1 MKKLKRSLLI
11 AFTLLI
17 VPIFPSLAQSE
28 SDSLSTFERRIAEL
42 LSDSKVTAQLFLGY
56 QHHITSGDNLNEFA
70 VKRGYIT
77 FRKSIN
83 PFLSGRITP
92 DITIDREGDGE
103 GDVEMRLK
111 YCFMQLKHPT
121 MNGFFTEPSIVLGQ
135 VFTPFIEFEEKINL
149 YRVEG
154 AHFLDR
160 IDQVSSADFGVTIT
174 SLLGG
179 KMDESYRKRVNGNH
193 AGKFGSFAVGLY
205 NGGGY
210 HSLEKNAN
218 KTIQWRLS
226 LRPLPN
232 HLPGFQAS
240 FTGALGKGNTSQEP
254 DWNLYAGFLSYE
266 HEFFALT
273 GQYFTA
279 TGNHLGLLTDAN
291 GNSLSNSGYSF
302 FTDIRLFKKKVS
314 LFGRWDYTEVAY
326 QNPVSSSRYIGGLA
340 YHIMGKTKVVADYH
354 FLDNSS
360 SHPEPDLGIF
370 ELMFELAF

>member
-1 MKKLKRSLLI
+1 MRNLKRNILLAI
-11 AFTLLI
+11 IVLLVAFSQS
-17 VPIFPSLAQSE
+17 FAQAE
-28 SDSLSTFERRIAEL
+28 SDSLSTFEKKITAL

-56 QHHITSGDNLNEFA
+56 QHHVTSNDNFNEFA

-111 YCFMQLKHPT
+111 YCFMQLQHPT
-121 MNGFFTEPSIVLGQ
+121 LNGFFTEPAILLGQ

-160 IDQVSSADFGVTIT
+160 IKQVSSADFGVTVT
-174 SLLGG
+174 SLIGG
-179 KMDESYRKRVNGNH
+179 KMDEGYQKRINKNH
-193 AGKFGSFAVGLY
+193 AGRYGSLALGVY

-226 LRPLPN
+226 VRPLPN
-232 HLPGFQAS
+232 FLPGFQAS

-279 TGNHLGLLTDAN
+279 TGNHLGLLIDAN
-291 GNSLSNSGYSF
+291 GNSLTNSGYSF
-302 FTDIRLFKKKVS
+302 FADVRLFKKKVS
-314 LFGRWDYTEVAY
+314 LFGRWDYTETAY
-326 QNPVSSSRYIGGLA
+326 LNPASSSRYIGGVA
-340 YHIMGKTKVVADYH
+340 YHILGKTKVVADYH

>member
-1 MKKLKRSLLI
+1 MKKVKRSILFVTLYLLV
-11 AFTLLI
+11 
-17 VPIFPSLAQSE
+17 VPYSYGQAK
-28 SDSLSTFERRIAEL
+28 SDSLSAFEKKITEI
-42 LSDSKVTAQLFLGY
+42 LSNSQVSAQLFLGY
-56 QHHITSGDNLNEFA
+56 QYHVTAGDNLNEFG

-77 FRKSIN
+77 FSKNIN
-83 PFLSGRITP
+83 SYLSGRITP

-121 MNGFFTEPSIVLGQ
+121 LNGFFTEPSVLVGQ
-135 VFTPFIEFEEKINL
+135 VYTPFIQFEEKINS

-160 IDQVSSADFGVTIT
+160 INQISSADFGITVT

-179 KMDESYRKRVNGNH
+179 KMDEGYQKRVTKNH
-193 AGKFGSFAVGLY
+193 AGKFGSFAVGVY

-218 KTIQWRLS
+218 KTVQWRLT

-266 HEFFALT
+266 HEYFALT
-273 GQYFTA
+273 GQYFQA
-279 TGNHLGLLTDAN
+279 TGNHLGLLVDAN
-291 GNSLSNSGYSF
+291 GNSLENSGYSF
-302 FTDIRLFKKKVS
+302 FADVRLFKKKIS
-314 LFGRWDYTEVAY
+314 LFGRMDFNEADYQT
-326 QNPVSSSRYIGGLA
+326 PVSSSRYIGGLA
-340 YHIMGKTKVVADYH
+340 YHIMGKTKVVADYN

-360 SHPEPDLGIF
+360 SHPNPDLGIF
-370 ELMFELAF
+370 ELMLELAF